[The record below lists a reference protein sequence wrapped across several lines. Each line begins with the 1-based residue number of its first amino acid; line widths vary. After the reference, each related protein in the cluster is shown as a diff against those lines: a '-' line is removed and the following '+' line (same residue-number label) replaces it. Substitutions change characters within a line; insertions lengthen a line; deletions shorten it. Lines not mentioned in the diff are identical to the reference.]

1 VTAPP
6 IWNSYAGF
14 FISIAGS
21 GPQHAGTEFHDADM
35 KEQSHKGE
43 ARPYSTLGC
52 ILLLLATGIAVK
64 TAGAIH
70 LCQVAQD
77 ACPFALN

>member
-1 VTAPP
+1 
-6 IWNSYAGF
+6 
-14 FISIAGS
+14 
-21 GPQHAGTEFHDADM
+21 M
-35 KEQSHKGE
+35 KEQSQKGE
-43 ARPYSTLGC
+43 SRPYSTLGC

-70 LCQVAQD
+70 LCQIAQG

>member
-1 VTAPP
+1 M
-6 IWNSYAGF
+6 N
-14 FISIAGS
+14 
-21 GPQHAGTEFHDADM
+21 D
-35 KEQSHKGE
+35 QSQKGE

-52 ILLLLATGIAVK
+52 ILLLATGIAVK

-70 LCQVAQD
+70 LCQVAQG

>member
-6 IWNSYAGF
+6 VWNSYAGF

-21 GPQHAGTEFHDADM
+21 GAQHAGTEFHGADM
-35 KEQSHKGE
+35 NEPSRKGD

-70 LCQVAQD
+70 LCQVAQG